1 MPIPGNQMG
10 VVILDWIYENTYYEG
25 EFDSENPS
33 PPTCFAFGRDGTTM
47 VPHENV
53 VEAGQAQHETC
64 KGCPHD
70 EWGSAERGR
79 GKACRNLRRL
89 AIIPGGTIDVNSGRF
104 EPFTDPAQFEAGA
117 VGYLKIPPT
126 SGKGF
131 GTYVKQIG
139 GALKRPPHGVF
150 TRVVVKPD
158 AKTQVAVTFEPL
170 APLPMEIV
178 QITMRRHKELADA
191 IEAPYP
197 LTYERETAAPP
208 PRQTARTA
216 RKAKY

>member
-1 MPIPGNQMG
+1 MALKTKTTAVANWEAELERQAQVAVGMAQTAGGDAQFFSIRAGVLSFGGMPIPGNQMG
-10 VVILDWIYENTYYEG
+10 VVILDWIYENIYYEG

-131 GTYVKQIG
+131 GT
-139 GALKRPPHGVF
+139 
-150 TRVVVKPD
+150 
-158 AKTQVAVTFEPL
+158 
-170 APLPMEIV
+170 
-178 QITMRRHKELADA
+178 
-191 IEAPYP
+191 
-197 LTYERETAAPP
+197 
-208 PRQTARTA
+208 
-216 RKAKY
+216 